1 MATLD
6 NYTDPARR
14 NHGIYR
20 LRYLASHPF
29 LDLKPAGVHVDQ
41 ARQLAQTHDPAFG
54 DVADVHSP
62 KERKQMMLTQTVEN
76 DVFHDD
82 HIVVTAKAEDGTAS
96 YLASIA
102 AVPLRH

>member
-62 KERKQMMLTQTVEN
+62 KERKQMMLTPTVEN

-82 HIVVTAKAEDGTAS
+82 HIVVTGKGEEG
-96 YLASIA
+96 IA
-102 AVPLRH
+102 YYVGWIGGVALR